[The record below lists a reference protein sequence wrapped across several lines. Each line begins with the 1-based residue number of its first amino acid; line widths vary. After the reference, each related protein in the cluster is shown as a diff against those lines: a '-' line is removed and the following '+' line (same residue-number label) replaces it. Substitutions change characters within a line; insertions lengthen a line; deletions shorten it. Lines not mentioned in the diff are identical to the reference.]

1 MRELKEIKDLQNQL
15 LKIGQKNE
23 ILKDKVSR
31 QERTIQ
37 EKDEIMK
44 QTIESYEKD
53 INMMKEKGSEAI
65 NQILEEKMRL

>member
-15 LKIGQKNE
+15 LKINQKNE

-37 EKDEIMK
+37 EKDDKMK
-44 QTIESYEKD
+44 QTIENY
-53 INMMKEKGSEAI
+53 
-65 NQILEEKMRL
+65 